1 MSVKFSTTEKLTTE
15 LLEAIKQANIE
26 AAKSIAQTNGLPRIK
41 EQLTS
46 LPGYI
51 REQKYKVAELTQVA
65 KDKKVELMQE
75 EAILASMIAGELDPK
90 TGKAA
95 FSNQAARDAELIIRK
110 KNSPQ
115 CMEAEKELQE
125 AETELNNAQ
134 FKLEEL
140 QDSFRSYRLL
150 ARIACTELAIFGGEN
165 LEEVNDDVY

>member
-1 MSVKFSTTEKLTTE
+1 LSVNKL
-15 LLEAIKQANIE
+15 LNQVKQEMLE
-26 AAKSIAQTNGLPRIK
+26 AAKSIAQASGLNNIK
-41 EQLTS
+41 EQLAS
-46 LPGYI
+46 LPGSI
-51 REQKYKVAELTQVA
+51 REQKNLVANLAQVV
-65 KDKKVELMQE
+65 KDKKAELMQE
-75 EAILASMIAGELDPK
+75 EAILASMIASELDPK

-115 CMEAEKELQE
+115 YMEAEKELQE

-150 ARIACTELAIFGGEN
+150 ARITCTELAIFGGEN